1 MEVIGIRGAPKLT
14 LPALQNALEQVN
26 LSEAT
31 VYFLTD
37 WQDRRAK
44 ARFAVLVREGK
55 ESILSLDAFGPK
67 FGAEGSKALQELTL
81 WLIEQGVWDFK
92 EAVIAPS
99 EFAALFELGDE
110 EASKII
116 GASAN
121 PTDPALY
128 IQDARNYPY

>member
-1 MEVIGIRGAPKLT
+1 MEVIGIRGAPRLT
-14 LPALQNALEQVN
+14 LPALLNALKQVN

-44 ARFAVLVREGK
+44 ARFAVLVRDGT

-67 FGAEGSKALQELTL
+67 FGAGGSKALQELTL
-81 WLIEQGVWDFK
+81 WLIEQGVRDFK

-99 EFAALFELGDE
+99 EFAALFELDGN
-110 EASKII
+110 EASKLI

-128 IQDARNYPY
+128 VQDARNYAP